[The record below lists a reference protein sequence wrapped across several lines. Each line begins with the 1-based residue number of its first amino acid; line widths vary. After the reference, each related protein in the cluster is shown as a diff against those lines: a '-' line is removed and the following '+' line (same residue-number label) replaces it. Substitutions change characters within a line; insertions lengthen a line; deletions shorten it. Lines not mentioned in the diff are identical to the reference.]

1 MDNARRM
8 EKATKIKEIKKK
20 RRQNLNVLKPNQV

>member
-8 EKATKIKEIKKK
+8 EKATKIKETKKK